1 MGMTAGTCAIATN
14 SDGTASITGTGAAV
28 AIATALVTND
38 PQVAKLVPLPSLGQ
52 KTAPFSPAM
61 PATAALIAAQKA
73 SVSAIY
79 AHHQGQAN
87 SIAVLVTYIK
97 SNGAIAVT
105 VPAAGINDSTA
116 HACTGTASGTGTIS

>member
-1 MGMTAGTCAIATN
+1 MQPEVLAWT
-14 SDGTASITGTGAAV
+14 
-28 AIATALVTND
+28 
-38 PQVAKLVPLPSLGQ
+38 QAKLLTLMDEIMARGRFQ
-52 KTAPFSPAM
+52 KEHRFWVRTLAAT
-61 PATAALIAAQKA
+61 ATAALIAAQKA